1 MVFKNRQMK
10 KSFFLLIS
18 FLYLTLSAFAQ
29 AKRPTIMIVPS
40 DNWCFQNGFIEE
52 VDNEGIK
59 ERRPNY
65 ARAMME
71 NSDLGNVITKING
84 LMGDRGFPLETLD
97 EALKTVKQNAA
108 EMMLMQSKTSGAEVN
123 QGAYDQLMN
132 VVKSD
137 IIIKLGW
144 TLTKSGFN
152 KSIQINIEAV
162 DAYTGE
168 SIASQNPPGEPSSTA
183 DIPTMLSVTVLSVID
198 NFNSRLQTY
207 FDNLFADGRKITVRL
222 NKFSSWDGDFESEF
236 EYNGSTDELN
246 TIIDD
251 WFSKNTVKGRFNNT
265 GSTENVMN
273 FKQVR
278 IPMFN
283 EKGKAIDAKDF
294 VKPLQK
300 MLQGAPFNIPT
311 KLVPKGLGQA
321 WLILGEK

>member
-1 MVFKNRQMK
+1 MK
-10 KSFFLLIS
+10 KYLFLILVSTLIS
-18 FLYLTLSAFAQ
+18 TFSFSQ

-52 VDNEGIK
+52 VDNQGIK
-59 ERRPNY
+59 EKRPNY
-65 ARAMME
+65 ARALME

-84 LMGDRGFPLETLD
+84 LMGDRGFPLETLE
-97 EALKTVKQNAA
+97 EALKTVKQNSA
-108 EMMLMQSKTSGAEVN
+108 ELMVMQSKSSGSEVN
-123 QGAYDQLMN
+123 QSAYDQLMN

-137 IIIKLGW
+137 IILKLGW
-144 TLTKSGFN
+144 TTTKSGFN
-152 KSIQINIEAV
+152 KSIQINIEAI

-183 DIPTMLSVTVLSVID
+183 DVPTMLSVAVLSVID
-198 NFNSRLQTY
+198 NFNSRLQQY
-207 FDNLFADGRKITVRL
+207 FDDLFANGRKITVRL
-222 NKFSSWDGDFESEF
+222 NKFSSWSGDFESEF
-236 EYNGSTDELN
+236 DYNGSTDELN

-251 WFSKNTVKGRFNNT
+251 WFTKNTVKGRFNNT
-265 GSTENVMN
+265 GSSENVMN
-273 FKQVR
+273 FRQVR

-300 MLQGAPFNIPT
+300 MLQAPPFNIPT

>member
-1 MVFKNRQMK
+1 MK
-10 KSFFLLIS
+10 KSIFLLIS
-18 FLYLTLSAFAQ
+18 FLYLTFSSFAQ
-29 AKRPTIMIVPS
+29 AKKPIVMIVPS

-52 VDNEGIK
+52 VDNQGIK
-59 ERRPNY
+59 EKRPNY
-65 ARAMME
+65 ARALME

-108 EMMLMQSKTSGAEVN
+108 EMMLMQSKTSGAEVI
-123 QGAYDQLMN
+123 QSAYDQLMN

-183 DIPTMLSVTVLSVID
+183 DIPTMLSIAVLSVID

-207 FDNLFADGRKITVRL
+207 FDDLHANGRKITVRL
-222 NKFSSWDGDFESEF
+222 NKFSSSWDGDFESEF

-278 IPMFN
+278 IPMYN

-311 KLVPKGLGQA
+311 KLVSKGMGQA

>member
-1 MVFKNRQMK
+1 MK
-10 KSFFLLIS
+10 KYLFLILVSTLIS
-18 FLYLTLSAFAQ
+18 TFSFSQ

-52 VDNEGIK
+52 VDNQGIK
-59 ERRPNY
+59 EKRPNY
-65 ARAMME
+65 ARALME

-84 LMGDRGFPLETLD
+84 LMGDRGFPLETLE
-97 EALKTVKQNAA
+97 EALKTVKQNSA
-108 EMMLMQSKTSGAEVN
+108 ELMVMQSKSSGSEVN
-123 QGAYDQLMN
+123 QSAYDQLMN

-137 IIIKLGW
+137 IILKLGW
-144 TLTKSGFN
+144 TTTKSGFN
-152 KSIQINIEAV
+152 KSIQINIEAI

-183 DIPTMLSVTVLSVID
+183 DVPTMLSVAVLSVID
-198 NFNSRLQTY
+198 NFNSRLQQY
-207 FDNLFADGRKITVRL
+207 FDDLFANGRKITVRL
-222 NKFSSWDGDFESEF
+222 NKFSSWSGDFESEF
-236 EYNGSTDELN
+236 DYNGSTDELN

-251 WFSKNTVKGRFNNT
+251 WFTKNTVKGRFNNT
-265 GSTENVMN
+265 GSSENVMN
-273 FKQVR
+273 FRQVR

-300 MLQGAPFNIPT
+300 MLQAAPFNIPT

>member
-52 VDNEGIK
+52 VDNQGIK
-59 ERRPNY
+59 EKRPNY
-65 ARAMME
+65 AKALIE

-84 LMGDRGFPLETLD
+84 LMGDRGVPLETLD

-123 QGAYDQLMN
+123 QSAYDQLMN

-183 DIPTMLSVTVLSVID
+183 DTPTMLSVAVLSVID

-207 FDNLFADGRKITVRL
+207 FDDLFANGRKITVRL

>member
-1 MVFKNRQMK
+1 MK
-10 KSFFLLIS
+10 KSILLLVTV
-18 FLYLTLSAFAQ
+18 FCFANSLFSQ

-40 DNWCFQNGFIEE
+40 DNWCYQNGFIEE
-52 VDNEGIK
+52 VDNQGIREK
-59 ERRPNY
+59 RPNY
-65 ARAMME
+65 ARALME

-84 LMGDRGFPLETLD
+84 LMGDRGFPLQTLE
-97 EALKTVKQNAA
+97 EALKTVKQNNA
-108 EMMLMQSKTSGAEVN
+108 EMMLMQSKSSGAEVS
-123 QGAYDQLMN
+123 QSAYDQLMN

-137 IIIKLGW
+137 IILKMGW

-152 KSIQINIEAV
+152 KSIQLNIEAV

-168 SIASQNPPGEPSSTA
+168 SIASQNPPGDPSSTA
-183 DIPTMLSVTVLSVID
+183 DIPTMLSAAVLSVID
-198 NFNSRLQTY
+198 NFNARLQSY
-207 FDNLFADGRKITVRL
+207 FDDLFANGRKITVRL
-222 NKFSSWDGDFESEF
+222 NKFGGTTWTGDFETEF

-265 GSTENVMN
+265 GSTENGMTMQ
-273 FKQVR
+273 QVR

-300 MLQGAPFNIPT
+300 MLQGAPFNIPA
-311 KLVPKGLGQA
+311 KLIPKGLGQA